1 MKSNTIFTYIS
12 GSLLIAFTF
21 LACGDPSCEQQKQM
35 MVDAHTNIYNDMMAL
50 CETADCKSQAWVRMA
65 IGISTAQADYE
76 CCLDPNSCY
85 SRSI

>member
-1 MKSNTIFTYIS
+1 MKKNILFNFLTGTV
-12 GSLLIAFTF
+12 LIAFTF
-21 LACGDPSCEQQKQM
+21 FSCGDPSCEQQKQT
-35 MVDAHTNIYNDMMAL
+35 MVEAHTNIYNDMMAL
-50 CETADCKSQAWVRMA
+50 CESADCRSQAWVRMA